1 MDEWDEYD
9 ICEKDKDSVVKYK
22 MLLVFLIAVF
32 IFEIV
37 FFVYCYREASD
48 MLDKPAY
55 VSDNSS
61 EVYDSMPDSP
71 PHYVQTDPLWSGYPY
86 GSGTVETHGCGLTC
100 VASYISYITND
111 SSYQVDDLL
120 KEVGNDCLTADVNDM
135 GKFCDFLKSEYLVE
149 CTTQLWILDTAKD
162 YLKNGYMLFASMEGT
177 LMDGYRD
184 YEGHIV
190 LVYRWDEDGIWVMD
204 PGDSTFNSPLT
215 EDQFDSVF
223 RGEYF
228 YAIKK

>member
-9 ICEKDKDSVVKYK
+9 IYEKDKDSVVKYK
-22 MLLVFLIAVF
+22 LLLYLLAAVLLFELWFALQCYKETSNMLNQ
-32 IFEIV
+32 
-37 FFVYCYREASD
+37 
-48 MLDKPAY
+48 PAY
-55 VSDNSS
+55 VPDSSS
-61 EVYDSMPDSP
+61 EVYDSIPDSP

-120 KEVGNDCLTADVNDM
+120 KEVGNTCLTADVNDM
-135 GKFCDFLKSEYLVE
+135 GKFCDFLESKYLVD
-149 CTTQLWILDTAKD
+149 CTAQLWILDTAKD
-162 YLKNGYMLFASMEGT
+162 YLRDGYMLFASMEGT
-177 LMDGYRD
+177 LLDGYRS

-190 LVYRWDEDGIWVMD
+190 LVYEWNKDGIWIMD

-223 RGEYF
+223 KGEYF

>member
-9 ICEKDKDSVVKYK
+9 IYEKDKDSVVKYK
-22 MLLVFLIAVF
+22 LLLYLLAAVLLFELWFVLQCYKETSNMLNQ
-32 IFEIV
+32 
-37 FFVYCYREASD
+37 
-48 MLDKPAY
+48 PAY
-55 VSDNSS
+55 VPDSSS
-61 EVYDSMPDSP
+61 EVYDSIPDSP

-120 KEVGNDCLTADVNDM
+120 KEVGNTCLTADVNDM
-135 GKFCDFLKSEYLVE
+135 GKFCDFLESKYLVD
-149 CTTQLWILDTAKD
+149 CTAQLWILDTAKD
-162 YLKNGYMLFASMEGT
+162 YLRDGYMLFASMEGT
-177 LMDGYRD
+177 LLDGYRS

-190 LVYRWDEDGIWVMD
+190 LVYEWNEDGIWIMD
-204 PGDSTFNSPLT
+204 PGDLTFNSPLT

-223 RGEYF
+223 KGEYF